1 MNIKF
6 YIFLSLFSTK
16 RNCSATVSSAGH
28 LSFNIQTEIEIACA
42 FLQETLHK
50 HNEDTV
56 DNSVETVEESLADTD
71 TEENG
76 GGGCLKLFT
85 NWPLMSS
92 ITLYCI
98 FSLQDVAYA
107 EVKIATCLLSCFS
120 VVVRS
125 HAFSCKRASS
135 AHVITVSESGKTCRR
150 SLFGLSVT
158 DRMVD

>member
-1 MNIKF
+1 MAPVGYQYDLLMCGNIHSCFDLRVGRIDRLQITPCLLKKMYIKF

-16 RNCSATVSSAGH
+16 RNCSATVSSAGL
-28 LSFNIQTEIEIACA
+28 LSFNIRTEIEIVCA

-56 DNSVETVEESLADTD
+56 DNSVETVEESLAGTD

-107 EVKIATCLLSCFS
+107 EVKLQLVC
-120 VVVRS
+120 
-125 HAFSCKRASS
+125 
-135 AHVITVSESGKTCRR
+135 
-150 SLFGLSVT
+150 
-158 DRMVD
+158 